1 MTMTWRKTKV
11 LLSVTL
17 VVLHVL
23 FLPVSMIYA
32 ETVEAPTHE
41 TEEDLEPLELP
52 RIKNFL
58 EEGEIREPR
67 FFFTQSRMQGMIEEP
82 IKVTF
87 FSDQEVSE
95 ARVTLPNEAK
105 LLKEQLPAGLTAKQG
120 AHSHEWIIQ
129 TGRVRNTFVLPVV
142 FDSIGNYEVAVENVA
157 ATIEV
162 QEQEETSGE
171 VPVEETE
178 PSDENFVGQE
188 ELKEENGIEGGQVNE
203 QPTEEVR
210 EPVVEAPQEQ
220 QIDAESEVIEPTV
233 FDGKTEEV
241 TTMAQFR
248 AAVANPD
255 IGIISVQ
262 ANLTEATANVL
273 TVDRPLLIQGN
284 GYTLTFGINGFY
296 FQLAEVVEPSAF
308 RIENTR
314 LTKVGITPL
323 INATVESSKNWTV
336 ELENITEMNANT
348 MRLAS
353 LPEGNIHF
361 TGGVSNFTRTTSA
374 QTFIV
379 AKEVL
384 ATNQAEVTISRGN
397 ATVLFSSAAVADP
410 KMTVEQGATVTIT
423 TTAGNAN
430 TIDLRGENPEIAVQ
444 NGHLSVGT
452 IGPATATTPT
462 NTTNNTIVLSGVS
475 PKFNLDQESTFS
487 LRTTLSKRGIY
498 LAGNNSQLTVN
509 NSEFSVTSAT
519 AEAIRSEGQN
529 GILTIVN
536 SNMNLTTTTGRAMRV
551 NGKINI
557 LRSNLSTNST
567 TGLPISTDNANG
579 EIVIDESQ
587 LNLTMSSSN
596 NGILLSGTDSLLKI
610 SNNSE
615 VKLTSGSGTARNI
628 LFNGARSK
636 MIIENQ
642 SKLILNTSGPTSDA
656 TDTANNAIQFIGESS
671 ELTVSNQSILDV
683 NVTAGAKR
691 GVFFQAS
698 NGLFQVLDNSELNIK
713 GLTGQAVRLNGSNS
727 NYISSESKNTIETTT
742 AQALRVSGKIELI
755 KTNLSSNSTTGVP
768 LYTDNAN
775 GEIIIDE
782 SQLNLA
788 MSSSNNGIRL
798 NAEDSLLNIK
808 NNSEVKLTS
817 GSGTARNILF
827 NGARSKMII
836 ENQSK
841 LILNTSGPT
850 SAATDAANNAIQF
863 VGASSELT
871 VRNQSILDVNV
882 TAGAKRGVFFQASNG
897 LFQVIDGSEINIS
910 TDAANSV
917 HLAGT
922 KHTISISKE
931 AKVYLKSN
939 WTTEADQNASLFI
952 GTNDKSEINFIISE
966 KSLLQADANM
976 SSAIVL
982 QGTENKYTVA
992 DTSELLLKSN
1002 RTTGSTTVDGSYGNA
1017 RATLRFLNSG
1027 FSEFNINNSNVFIEK
1042 SSGNAPGIRMLGDN
1056 NHIMV
1061 SNGGKLYVNNPGDG
1075 QVSNGNTAGGNQG
1088 IHLTSG
1094 DNTSFSV
1101 TDPGSQVTILAENG
1115 PAIDL
1120 SGMGKV
1126 KNNNGGYF
1134 EAVGRTA
1141 TASGG
1146 VFRAGVLDVEF
1157 DNPLFMDFRNNR
1169 SGGGNLF
1176 NVASGSSLKA
1186 SNSDLAVWRNG
1197 SNLDGD
1203 PDLNF
1208 PTLDFSFSGTN
1219 FNTLGATSQPD
1230 ILNTGTFGTTGLTT
1244 YSRLSSNN
1252 ARWAIADELRVPTN
1266 ADKKIHGHI
1275 SIPVGLEESRSAWEG
1290 EATVIVEVER
1300 ANGTKTEHTAKTVGH
1315 SNEEP
1320 GISIYGE
1327 EPRAGLF
1334 EVELEEYLQ
1343 KGDKVKIKDV
1353 RLTSGELTQGYEN
1366 IILTDTVEVFP
1377 IIPPTPAK
1385 FSSSVVSNDSTTIQ
1399 GFTENK
1405 EVTVTATHND
1415 EPINTENVV
1424 VENDGTFT
1432 LDLSDRILQE
1442 DDKIQV
1448 FLKDREGSAA
1458 AAGVM
1463 NPPITN
1469 DEQGNI
1475 NPKSPLSFRDKLF
1488 DEATVLMVQDLRP
1501 VSPVDPLDPE
1511 TEINPENKPQL
1522 PEDQGRLSI
1531 DFVSQLQFGTQGI
1544 SVTDQTY
1551 YAQPQR
1557 LLNEDGTVNETE
1569 ERPNY
1574 VQISDRRPENDRNGW
1589 QLAVTQNNPF
1599 TSTNNREL
1607 NGARLRLTNQ
1617 QLATAQGGSVPEFQQ
1632 TNPLALVPGN
1642 RRILLMAQGTEGTGT
1657 WIYRFGDQETA
1668 NKSVALDVPKGA
1680 NPEATRYETTLT
1692 WELSAVPDN

>member
-1 MTMTWRKTKV
+1 MTMTWRKTQV
-11 LLSVTL
+11 FLSTTL

-32 ETVEAPTHE
+32 EMVEAPIHE

-52 RIKNFL
+52 SIKNYL
-58 EEGEIREPR
+58 EKGETSEPR

-82 IKVTF
+82 IKVIF

-105 LLKEQLPAGLTAKQG
+105 LLKEQLPVGLTAKQG
-120 AHSHEWIIQ
+120 THSHEWIIQ
-129 TGRVRNTFVLPVV
+129 TERVRNTFVLPVI
-142 FDSIGNYEVAVENVA
+142 FDSVGNYEVAVKDA
-157 ATIEV
+157 TATIEV
-162 QEQEETSGE
+162 QEPEETSEE

-178 PSDENFVGQE
+178 SSDEDSAGQE
-188 ELKEENGIEGGQVNE
+188 DLKEEENVIEEDQENE
-203 QPTEEVR
+203 QPAEEVR

-220 QIDAESEVIEPTV
+220 QIDAEETDEAIEEPTV
-233 FDGKTEEV
+233 FDGETEEV

-248 AAVANPD
+248 AAVANPN

-296 FQLAEVVEPSAF
+296 FQLAEVVEPSVF

-314 LTKVGITPL
+314 LTKVGTTPL

-336 ELENITEMNANT
+336 ELENITEVNANT

-361 TGGVSNFTRTTSA
+361 TGGVSNFTRTASA

-379 AKEVL
+379 AKEVV

-397 ATVLFSSAAVADP
+397 ATVLFSSATVADP

-475 PKFNLDQESTFS
+475 PKFSLDQESTFS

-498 LAGNNSQLTVN
+498 LVGNNSQLTAN
-509 NSEFSVTSAT
+509 NSEFSVTSET
-519 AEAIRSEGQN
+519 AEAIQSEGQN
-529 GILTIVN
+529 GILTIAN
-536 SNMNLTTTTGRAMRV
+536 SNMNLTTTAGRAMRV
-551 NGKINI
+551 NGQINI

-567 TGLPISTDNANG
+567 MGLPISTDNANG

-596 NGILLSGTDSLLKI
+596 NGIRLSGTDSLLKI

-628 LFNGARSK
+628 LFSGARSK

-642 SKLILNTSGPTSDA
+642 SKLILNASGPTSDA
-656 TDTANNAIQFIGESS
+656 TDS
-671 ELTVSNQSILDV
+671 
-683 NVTAGAKR
+683 
-691 GVFFQAS
+691 
-698 NGLFQVLDNSELNIK
+698 
-713 GLTGQAVRLNGSNS
+713 
-727 NYISSESKNTIETTT
+727 
-742 AQALRVSGKIELI
+742 
-755 KTNLSSNSTTGVP
+755 
-768 LYTDNAN
+768 
-775 GEIIIDE
+775 
-782 SQLNLA
+782 
-788 MSSSNNGIRL
+788 
-798 NAEDSLLNIK
+798 
-808 NNSEVKLTS
+808 
-817 GSGTARNILF
+817 
-827 NGARSKMII
+827 
-836 ENQSK
+836 
-841 LILNTSGPT
+841 
-850 SAATDAANNAIQF
+850 ANNAIQF
-863 VGASSELT
+863 VGESSELT

-882 TAGAKRGVFFQASNG
+882 IAGAKRGVFFQNSSNK
-897 LFQVIDGSEINIS
+897 FNIDEESEAKIN
-910 TDAANSV
+910 TEQANSL
-917 HLAGT
+917 HMQGSNQKT
-922 KHTISISKE
+922 TISGKSSLI
-931 AKVYLKSN
+931 LKSN
-939 WTTEADQNASLFI
+939 WNVHGSTNEHNQRSSLYIGMNGASNSIIEVDEQSSILTESNLSSSIVLEGRVNSFYVK
-952 GTNDKSEINFIISE
+952 NKSEINLYS
-966 KSLLQADANM
+966 
-976 SSAIVL
+976 
-982 QGTENKYTVA
+982 
-992 DTSELLLKSN
+992 
-1002 RTTGSTTVDGSYGNA
+1002 GSTTSISTGA
-1017 RATLRFLNSG
+1017 FATLRFLNSG
-1027 FSEFNINNSNVFIEK
+1027 DSLFKIENSMFSILK
-1042 SSGNAPGIRMLGDN
+1042 SGGSAPGIRMLGDKN
-1056 NHIMV
+1056 SIEV
-1061 SNGGKLYVNNPGDG
+1061 VDGGIFQVKNPGNGTPSD
-1075 QVSNGNTAGGNQG
+1075 GNTQGGNQG
-1088 IHLTSG
+1088 VHLTSG
-1094 DNTSFSV
+1094 NDTSFSV

-1126 KNNNGGYF
+1126 KNSNGGYF

-1146 VFRAGVLDVEF
+1146 IFRAGVLDVEF

-1186 SNSDLAVWRNG
+1186 LNSDLAVWKNG

-1208 PTLDFSFSGTN
+1208 PTLDFSFSGIN

-1230 ILNTGTFGTTGLTT
+1230 VLNTGTFGTTGLTT

-1266 ADKKIHGHI
+1266 ADKKIHGHV
-1275 SIPVGLEESRSAWEG
+1275 SIPVGLEESRSAWDG

-1300 ANGTKTEHTAKTVGH
+1300 ADGRKTEHNAKTVGH

-1385 FSSSVVSNDSTTIQ
+1385 FSSSVVSNDSTAIK

-1405 EVTVTATHND
+1405 EVTVTATHNN

-1432 LDLSDRILQE
+1432 LDLSELSLQG
-1442 DDKIQV
+1442 DDEIQV
-1448 FLKDREGSAA
+1448 FLKDFEGSAA
-1458 AAGVM
+1458 VAGVV
-1463 NPPITN
+1463 NPPATN

-1488 DEATVLMVQDLRP
+1488 DEATVLTVQDLRP
-1501 VSPVDPLDPE
+1501 VSPVDPLAPE
-1511 TEINPENKPQL
+1511 TEIDPENKPQL

-1557 LLNEDGTVNETE
+1557 LLNEDGTVNKTE

-1589 QLAVTQNNPF
+1589 QLAVTQNAQF
-1599 TSTNNREL
+1599 TATNNREL

-1617 QLATAQGGSVPEFQQ
+1617 QLATAQGGSAPEFQQ
-1632 TNPLALVPGN
+1632 TNPLALVPEN
-1642 RRILLMAQGTEGTGT
+1642 RRILLMAQGTVGTGT
-1657 WIYRFGDQETA
+1657 WIYRLGDQETA

-1680 NPEATRYETTLT
+1680 NPESARYETTLT

>member
-1 MTMTWRKTKV
+1 
-11 LLSVTL
+11 
-17 VVLHVL
+17 
-23 FLPVSMIYA
+23 MIYA

-67 FFFTQSRMQGMIEEP
+67 FLFTQSRMQGMIEEP

-698 NGLFQVLDNSELNIK
+698 NGLFQV
-713 GLTGQAVRLNGSNS
+713 
-727 NYISSESKNTIETTT
+727 
-742 AQALRVSGKIELI
+742 
-755 KTNLSSNSTTGVP
+755 
-768 LYTDNAN
+768 
-775 GEIIIDE
+775 
-782 SQLNLA
+782 
-788 MSSSNNGIRL
+788 
-798 NAEDSLLNIK
+798 
-808 NNSEVKLTS
+808 
-817 GSGTARNILF
+817 
-827 NGARSKMII
+827 
-836 ENQSK
+836 
-841 LILNTSGPT
+841 
-850 SAATDAANNAIQF
+850 
-863 VGASSELT
+863 
-871 VRNQSILDVNV
+871 
-882 TAGAKRGVFFQASNG
+882 
-897 LFQVIDGSEINIS
+897 IDGSEINIS

-1448 FLKDREGSAA
+1448 FLKDREGYAA
-1458 AAGVM
+1458 VAGVM

>member
-1 MTMTWRKTKV
+1 MV
-11 LLSVTL
+11 LLSATL

-32 ETVEAPTHE
+32 ETVEVPIHE

-52 RIKNFL
+52 SIKNYL
-58 EEGEIREPR
+58 EEGETSEPR
-67 FFFTQSRMQGMIEEP
+67 FFFTQSRMNGTIEEP
-82 IKVTF
+82 IKVLF

-120 AHSHEWIIQ
+120 TYSHEWIIQ
-129 TGRVRNTFVLPVV
+129 TERVRNTFVLPVV
-142 FDSIGNYEVAVENVA
+142 FDSIGNYEVAVEGA
-157 ATIEV
+157 TATIEV
-162 QEQEETSGE
+162 QEPEETSEE

-178 PSDENFVGQE
+178 SSDEDSAGQE
-188 ELKEENGIEGGQVNE
+188 DLKEEENGIEEEQENE
-203 QPTEEVR
+203 QPAEDVR
-210 EPVVEAPQEQ
+210 EPVAEAPQEQ
-220 QIDAESEVIEPTV
+220 QTDEEETDEATEESTV
-233 FDGKTEEV
+233 FDGETAEV

-248 AAVANPD
+248 EAVGNPD

-296 FQLAEVVEPSAF
+296 FQLAEVVEPSVF

-314 LTKVGITPL
+314 LTKVGTTPL

-336 ELENITEMNANT
+336 ELENITEVNANT

-361 TGGVSNFTRTTSA
+361 TGGVSNFTRTASA

-379 AKEVL
+379 AKEVV

-397 ATVLFSSAAVADP
+397 ATVFFSSATVSSP
-410 KMTVEQGATVTIT
+410 KIVVENGSSLIIT
-423 TTAGNAN
+423 TTVGTSLAVDFRGDSPLINVKNYSSFFVVAAGSGSSVTN
-430 TIDLRGENPEIAVQ
+430 TSNLALSLSGQNSSIIINEKSKIDISVVGLKRGINMIGPNSILEINNSELVVNTDTGSGINMNGENIRVESNNGASIKVKSNSGTGMNFSGNNPIIKFTNSEVEID
-444 NGHLSVGT
+444 T
-452 IGPATATTPT
+452 TTGPRI
-462 NTTNNTIVLSGVS
+462 NILGNYSSFYLNNTILEMSSITG
-475 PKFNLDQESTFS
+475 
-487 LRTTLSKRGIY
+487 RGIY
-498 LAGNNSQLTVN
+498 LQGTSPQILLDDSQLVMTDTGASQGIILQGTDALLSLSNQSEMAIIGAGMGTTENIQIGNNNARPKISVNDGSKLSVRTTSGSSAVSDMGNNAIRVEGSTALVEVGNASTIDVTIESGSKRGFLIRGSENKIKVLEKSEISVSTREANGIEQAGSATLFEVASNSKVYVDTVVSGHLDSAGFFLGERNETSSGGTIKIHDNSLMDINSQSASALTLLSKG
-509 NSEFSVTSAT
+509 SEFLIESGS
-519 AEAIRSEGQN
+519 
-529 GILTIVN
+529 
-536 SNMNLTTTTGRAMRV
+536 
-551 NGKINI
+551 KI
-557 LRSNLSTNST
+557 NLST
-567 TGLPISTDNANG
+567 
-579 EIVIDESQ
+579 E
-587 LNLTMSSSN
+587 SSN
-596 NGILLSGTDSLLKI
+596 G
-610 SNNSE
+610 
-615 VKLTSGSGTARNI
+615 
-628 LFNGARSK
+628 
-636 MIIENQ
+636 
-642 SKLILNTSGPTSDA
+642 
-656 TDTANNAIQFIGESS
+656 QF
-671 ELTVSNQSILDV
+671 
-683 NVTAGAKR
+683 
-691 GVFFQAS
+691 
-698 NGLFQVLDNSELNIK
+698 
-713 GLTGQAVRLNGSNS
+713 
-727 NYISSESKNTIETTT
+727 
-742 AQALRVSGKIELI
+742 
-755 KTNLSSNSTTGVP
+755 
-768 LYTDNAN
+768 
-775 GEIIIDE
+775 
-782 SQLNLA
+782 
-788 MSSSNNGIRL
+788 
-798 NAEDSLLNIK
+798 
-808 NNSEVKLTS
+808 
-817 GSGTARNILF
+817 
-827 NGARSKMII
+827 
-836 ENQSK
+836 
-841 LILNTSGPT
+841 
-850 SAATDAANNAIQF
+850 
-863 VGASSELT
+863 
-871 VRNQSILDVNV
+871 
-882 TAGAKRGVFFQASNG
+882 
-897 LFQVIDGSEINIS
+897 
-910 TDAANSV
+910 
-917 HLAGT
+917 
-922 KHTISISKE
+922 
-931 AKVYLKSN
+931 
-939 WTTEADQNASLFI
+939 
-952 GTNDKSEINFIISE
+952 
-966 KSLLQADANM
+966 
-976 SSAIVL
+976 
-982 QGTENKYTVA
+982 
-992 DTSELLLKSN
+992 
-1002 RTTGSTTVDGSYGNA
+1002 
-1017 RATLRFLNSG
+1017 ATLRFRTFGDYIFQL
-1027 FSEFNINNSNVFIEK
+1027 EHAEMNISKN
-1042 SSGNAPGIRMLGDN
+1042 GGDAPTIRMF
-1056 NHIMV
+1056 
-1061 SNGGKLYVNNPGDG
+1061 
-1075 QVSNGNTAGGNQG
+1075 GGNNVVNLKEGAKFNVYNKGNGIPHDGNVTSGGNIG
-1088 IHLTSG
+1088 IHYTSG
-1094 DNTSFSV
+1094 GGSFNVSGKGAEV
-1101 TDPGSQVTILAENG
+1101 RVIAENG
-1115 PAIDL
+1115 PAIDMEN
-1120 SGMGKV
+1120 SAGEIATT
-1126 KNNNGGYF
+1126 NSGYF
-1134 EAVGRTA
+1134 HASSRTA
-1141 TASGG
+1141 TANGG

-1186 SNSDLAVWRNG
+1186 LNSDLAVWKNG

-1230 ILNTGTFGTTGLTT
+1230 VLNTGTFGTTGLTT

-1275 SIPVGLEESRSAWEG
+1275 SIPVGLEESRSAWDG

-1385 FSSSVVSNDSTTIQ
+1385 FSSSVVSNDSTAIK

-1405 EVTVTATHND
+1405 EVTVTATHNG

-1432 LDLSDRILQE
+1432 LDLRDLSLQE
-1442 DDKIQV
+1442 DDEIQV

-1617 QLATAQGGSVPEFQQ
+1617 QLATAQGGSAPEFQQ

>member
-32 ETVEAPTHE
+32 EAVEAPTHE

-656 TDTANNAIQFIGESS
+656 TDTDNNAIQFIGESS
-671 ELTVSNQSILDV
+671 ELTVS
-683 NVTAGAKR
+683 
-691 GVFFQAS
+691 
-698 NGLFQVLDNSELNIK
+698 
-713 GLTGQAVRLNGSNS
+713 
-727 NYISSESKNTIETTT
+727 
-742 AQALRVSGKIELI
+742 
-755 KTNLSSNSTTGVP
+755 
-768 LYTDNAN
+768 
-775 GEIIIDE
+775 
-782 SQLNLA
+782 
-788 MSSSNNGIRL
+788 
-798 NAEDSLLNIK
+798 
-808 NNSEVKLTS
+808 
-817 GSGTARNILF
+817 
-827 NGARSKMII
+827 
-836 ENQSK
+836 
-841 LILNTSGPT
+841 
-850 SAATDAANNAIQF
+850 
-863 VGASSELT
+863 
-871 VRNQSILDVNV
+871 NQSILDVNV

-1448 FLKDREGSAA
+1448 FLKDREGYAA
-1458 AAGVM
+1458 VAGVM

>member
-1 MTMTWRKTKV
+1 
-11 LLSVTL
+11 
-17 VVLHVL
+17 
-23 FLPVSMIYA
+23 MIYA

-284 GYTLTFGINGFY
+284 VYTLTFGINGFY

-587 LNLTMSSSN
+587 LNLLTMSSSN

-642 SKLILNTSGPTSDA
+642 SKLILNTSGPTSAA
-656 TDTANNAIQFIGESS
+656 TDT
-671 ELTVSNQSILDV
+671 
-683 NVTAGAKR
+683 
-691 GVFFQAS
+691 
-698 NGLFQVLDNSELNIK
+698 
-713 GLTGQAVRLNGSNS
+713 
-727 NYISSESKNTIETTT
+727 
-742 AQALRVSGKIELI
+742 
-755 KTNLSSNSTTGVP
+755 
-768 LYTDNAN
+768 
-775 GEIIIDE
+775 
-782 SQLNLA
+782 
-788 MSSSNNGIRL
+788 
-798 NAEDSLLNIK
+798 
-808 NNSEVKLTS
+808 
-817 GSGTARNILF
+817 
-827 NGARSKMII
+827 
-836 ENQSK
+836 
-841 LILNTSGPT
+841 
-850 SAATDAANNAIQF
+850 ANNAIQF

-1377 IIPPTPAK
+1377 VIPPTPAK

>member
-642 SKLILNTSGPTSDA
+642 SKLILNTSGPTSAA
-656 TDTANNAIQFIGESS
+656 TDT
-671 ELTVSNQSILDV
+671 
-683 NVTAGAKR
+683 
-691 GVFFQAS
+691 
-698 NGLFQVLDNSELNIK
+698 
-713 GLTGQAVRLNGSNS
+713 
-727 NYISSESKNTIETTT
+727 
-742 AQALRVSGKIELI
+742 
-755 KTNLSSNSTTGVP
+755 
-768 LYTDNAN
+768 
-775 GEIIIDE
+775 
-782 SQLNLA
+782 
-788 MSSSNNGIRL
+788 
-798 NAEDSLLNIK
+798 
-808 NNSEVKLTS
+808 
-817 GSGTARNILF
+817 
-827 NGARSKMII
+827 
-836 ENQSK
+836 
-841 LILNTSGPT
+841 
-850 SAATDAANNAIQF
+850 ANNAIQF

-871 VRNQSILDVNV
+871 VSNQSILDVNV

-1377 IIPPTPAK
+1377 VIPPTPAK

-1617 QLATAQGGSVPEFQQ
+1617 QLATAQGGSVPEFQ
-1632 TNPLALVPGN
+1632 
-1642 RRILLMAQGTEGTGT
+1642 
-1657 WIYRFGDQETA
+1657 
-1668 NKSVALDVPKGA
+1668 
-1680 NPEATRYETTLT
+1680 
-1692 WELSAVPDN
+1692 

>member
-1 MTMTWRKTKV
+1 MEIPPM
-11 LLSVTL
+11 
-17 VVLHVL
+17 
-23 FLPVSMIYA
+23 
-32 ETVEAPTHE
+32 
-41 TEEDLEPLELP
+41 
-52 RIKNFL
+52 KNYL
-58 EEGEIREPR
+58 EEEQISDPR
-67 FFFTQSRMQGMIEEP
+67 FFFTRSRMQGTVDEHMQ
-82 IKVTF
+82 VTF

-95 ARVTLPNEAK
+95 ARVFLPEEATLLKDQLPTGISVEEGAQPNE
-105 LLKEQLPAGLTAKQG
+105 
-120 AHSHEWIIQ
+120 WIVQ
-129 TGRVRNTFVLPVV
+129 SKRAQNTFVLSLIVEQA
-142 FDSIGNYEVAVENVA
+142 GNYELSVEETTA
-157 ATIEV
+157 HLEISEK
-162 QEQEETSGE
+162 EETSEE

-178 PSDENFVGQE
+178 SSDEDQAGQE
-188 ELKEENGIEGGQVNE
+188 ELKEENGIEEAQENE
-203 QPTEEVR
+203 QPAEEVR
-210 EPVVEAPQEQ
+210 EPVSEAPQEQ
-220 QIDAESEVIEPTV
+220 QTDEQETDEASQVVEPTV
-233 FDGKTEEV
+233 FEGETAEV
-241 TTMAQFR
+241 ATMAEFR
-248 AAVANPD
+248 EAVGNPD
-255 IGIISVQ
+255 IGIISIQ

-296 FQLAEVVEPSAF
+296 FQLEEVTQASTI
-308 RIENTR
+308 RLENAT
-314 LTKVGITPL
+314 LTKVGVTPL
-323 INATVESSKNWTV
+323 INATVENSKNWTV
-336 ELENITEMNANT
+336 ELEDITELNANT

-353 LPEGNIHF
+353 LPEGSIHF
-361 TGGVSNFTRTTSA
+361 TGGVSNFTRTASA
-374 QTFIV
+374 QTFIE
-379 AKEVL
+379 AKEVK
-384 ATNQAEVTISRGN
+384 AMNQAQVTISRGN
-397 ATVLFSSAAVADP
+397 ATVLFSSATVADP
-410 KMTVEQGATVTIT
+410 KITVEQGATFTII
-423 TTAGNAN
+423 TTAGVAN

-475 PKFNLDQESTFS
+475 PKFSLDQESTFS

-529 GILTIVN
+529 GILTIAN
-536 SNMNLTTTTGRAMRV
+536 SNTNLTTTTGRAMRV

-557 LRSNLSTNST
+557 SSSNLSTNST

-587 LNLTMSSSN
+587 LNLTMSGSN
-596 NGILLSGTDSLLKI
+596 NGIRLSGTDSLLNIK
-610 SNNSE
+610 NNSE
-615 VKLTSGSGTARNI
+615 VKLTSGSGTSRNI
-628 LFNGARSK
+628 LFSGARSK

-656 TDTANNAIQFIGESS
+656 TDTANNAIQFVGESS
-671 ELTVSNQSILDV
+671 ELTVRNKSNLDV

-698 NGLFQVLDNSELNIK
+698 NGLFQVLDNSDLNIK

-755 KTNLSSNSTTGVP
+755 KTNLASNSTTGVP

-788 MSSSNNGIRL
+788 MSGSNNGIRL

-817 GSGTARNILF
+817 GSGIARNILF

-850 SAATDAANNAIQF
+850 SDATDTDNNAIQF
-863 VGASSELT
+863 VGESSELT

-882 TAGAKRGVFFQASNG
+882 IAGAKRGVFFRADNG
-897 LFQVIDGSEINIS
+897 LFQVIDGSEINVS
-910 TDAANSV
+910 TNAANSV

-939 WTTEADQNASLFI
+939 WTTEANQNASLFI
-952 GTNDKSEINFIISE
+952 GTNGKSEINFIISE
-966 KSLLQADANM
+966 RSLLQAEANM

-982 QGTENKYTVA
+982 QGTENKYTVE

-1002 RTTGSTTVDGSYGNA
+1002 RTTGSTTVDGSSGNA

-1027 FSEFNINNSNVFIEK
+1027 FSEFNINNSNVVIDK

-1056 NHIMV
+1056 NHIRV
-1061 SNGGKLYVNNPGDG
+1061 SNGGKLYINNPGDG

-1115 PAIDL
+1115 PSIDL
-1120 SGMGKV
+1120 SGTGKV
-1126 KNNNGGYF
+1126 ENSNGGYF
-1134 EAVGRTA
+1134 EAIGRTSTA
-1141 TASGG
+1141 TGG
-1146 VFRAGVLDVEF
+1146 VFRAGVLNVEF

-1169 SGGGNLF
+1169 SGGGNIF

-1186 SNSDLAVWRNG
+1186 SNSDLAVWKNG

-1203 PDLNF
+1203 PNLNF

-1219 FNTLGATSQPD
+1219 FNTLGVTNQPE
-1230 ILNTGTFGTTGLTT
+1230 ILNTSTFGNTGLTA

-1266 ADKKIHGHI
+1266 ADKKIHGHV
-1275 SIPVGLEESRSAWEG
+1275 SIPVGLEESRSAWDG
-1290 EATVIVEVER
+1290 EVTVIVEVER
-1300 ANGTKTEHTAKTVGH
+1300 ANRTKSEYTAKTVGH

-1334 EVELEEYLQ
+1334 EVELKEHLQ

-1366 IILTDTVEVFP
+1366 IILTDTIEVFP
-1377 IIPPTPAK
+1377 IVPATPAK
-1385 FSSSVVSNDSTTIQ
+1385 FSSSVVSNDSTVIK

-1405 EVTVTATHND
+1405 EVTVTATHNG
-1415 EPINTENVV
+1415 EPINTENVI
-1424 VENDGTFT
+1424 VENDGTFA
-1432 LDLSDRILQE
+1432 LDFSDLSLRE

-1448 FLKDREGSAA
+1448 FLKDREGSATA
-1458 AAGVM
+1458 ARVM

-1488 DEATVLMVQDLRP
+1488 DEATVLTVQDLRP
-1501 VSPVDPLDPE
+1501 VSPVDPLAPE

-1522 PEDQGRLSI
+1522 PEDQGRLSV
-1531 DFVSQLQFGTQGI
+1531 DFVSQFHFGTQGI
-1544 SVTDQTY
+1544 SARDQTY
-1551 YAQPQR
+1551 FAQPQR
-1557 LLNEDGTVNETE
+1557 LLNEDGTVNESE

-1574 VQISDRRPENDRNGW
+1574 VQISDRRSENDRNGW
-1589 QLAVTQNNPF
+1589 QLAVTQKEQFKNQ
-1599 TSTNNREL
+1599 TNQEL
-1607 NGARLRLTNQ
+1607 IGARLNLSNQ
-1617 QLATAQGGSVPEFQQ
+1617 QLATANGGESPSLQV
-1632 TNPLALVPGN
+1632 TNPLTLVPGN
-1642 RRILLMAQGTEGTGT
+1642 KRTLIRAEGTEGTGT
-1657 WIYRFGDQETA
+1657 WIYRFGDGETA
-1668 NKSVALDVPKGA
+1668 GESVALDVPKGA
-1680 NPEATRYETTLT
+1680 NPEATTYSATLL
-1692 WELSAVPDN
+1692 WELSAVPGN

>member
-1 MTMTWRKTKV
+1 
-11 LLSVTL
+11 
-17 VVLHVL
+17 
-23 FLPVSMIYA
+23 
-32 ETVEAPTHE
+32 
-41 TEEDLEPLELP
+41 
-52 RIKNFL
+52 
-58 EEGEIREPR
+58 
-67 FFFTQSRMQGMIEEP
+67 
-82 IKVTF
+82 
-87 FSDQEVSE
+87 
-95 ARVTLPNEAK
+95 
-105 LLKEQLPAGLTAKQG
+105 
-120 AHSHEWIIQ
+120 
-129 TGRVRNTFVLPVV
+129 
-142 FDSIGNYEVAVENVA
+142 
-157 ATIEV
+157 
-162 QEQEETSGE
+162 
-171 VPVEETE
+171 
-178 PSDENFVGQE
+178 
-188 ELKEENGIEGGQVNE
+188 
-203 QPTEEVR
+203 
-210 EPVVEAPQEQ
+210 
-220 QIDAESEVIEPTV
+220 
-233 FDGKTEEV
+233 
-241 TTMAQFR
+241 
-248 AAVANPD
+248 
-255 IGIISVQ
+255 
-262 ANLTEATANVL
+262 
-273 TVDRPLLIQGN
+273 
-284 GYTLTFGINGFY
+284 
-296 FQLAEVVEPSAF
+296 
-308 RIENTR
+308 
-314 LTKVGITPL
+314 
-323 INATVESSKNWTV
+323 
-336 ELENITEMNANT
+336 
-348 MRLAS
+348 
-353 LPEGNIHF
+353 
-361 TGGVSNFTRTTSA
+361 
-374 QTFIV
+374 
-379 AKEVL
+379 
-384 ATNQAEVTISRGN
+384 
-397 ATVLFSSAAVADP
+397 
-410 KMTVEQGATVTIT
+410 
-423 TTAGNAN
+423 
-430 TIDLRGENPEIAVQ
+430 
-444 NGHLSVGT
+444 
-452 IGPATATTPT
+452 
-462 NTTNNTIVLSGVS
+462 
-475 PKFNLDQESTFS
+475 
-487 LRTTLSKRGIY
+487 
-498 LAGNNSQLTVN
+498 
-509 NSEFSVTSAT
+509 
-519 AEAIRSEGQN
+519 
-529 GILTIVN
+529 
-536 SNMNLTTTTGRAMRV
+536 MNLTTTTGRAMRV

-642 SKLILNTSGPTSDA
+642 SKLILNTSGPTSAA
-656 TDTANNAIQFIGESS
+656 TDT
-671 ELTVSNQSILDV
+671 
-683 NVTAGAKR
+683 
-691 GVFFQAS
+691 
-698 NGLFQVLDNSELNIK
+698 
-713 GLTGQAVRLNGSNS
+713 
-727 NYISSESKNTIETTT
+727 
-742 AQALRVSGKIELI
+742 
-755 KTNLSSNSTTGVP
+755 
-768 LYTDNAN
+768 
-775 GEIIIDE
+775 
-782 SQLNLA
+782 
-788 MSSSNNGIRL
+788 
-798 NAEDSLLNIK
+798 
-808 NNSEVKLTS
+808 
-817 GSGTARNILF
+817 
-827 NGARSKMII
+827 
-836 ENQSK
+836 
-841 LILNTSGPT
+841 
-850 SAATDAANNAIQF
+850 ANNAIQF

-1448 FLKDREGSAA
+1448 FLKDREGYAA
-1458 AAGVM
+1458 VAGVM

>member
-1 MTMTWRKTKV
+1 
-11 LLSVTL
+11 
-17 VVLHVL
+17 
-23 FLPVSMIYA
+23 MIYA

-361 TGGVSNFTRTTSA
+361 TGGVSNFTRTASA

-567 TGLPISTDNANG
+567 TGLPISTDNDNG

-642 SKLILNTSGPTSDA
+642 SKLILNTSGPTSAA
-656 TDTANNAIQFIGESS
+656 TDT
-671 ELTVSNQSILDV
+671 
-683 NVTAGAKR
+683 
-691 GVFFQAS
+691 
-698 NGLFQVLDNSELNIK
+698 
-713 GLTGQAVRLNGSNS
+713 
-727 NYISSESKNTIETTT
+727 
-742 AQALRVSGKIELI
+742 
-755 KTNLSSNSTTGVP
+755 
-768 LYTDNAN
+768 
-775 GEIIIDE
+775 
-782 SQLNLA
+782 
-788 MSSSNNGIRL
+788 
-798 NAEDSLLNIK
+798 
-808 NNSEVKLTS
+808 
-817 GSGTARNILF
+817 
-827 NGARSKMII
+827 
-836 ENQSK
+836 
-841 LILNTSGPT
+841 
-850 SAATDAANNAIQF
+850 ANNAIQF

-1680 NPEATRYETTLT
+1680 NPEATRCETTLT

>member
-32 ETVEAPTHE
+32 ETVEAPAHE

-105 LLKEQLPAGLTAKQG
+105 LLKEKLPAGLTAKQG

-129 TGRVRNTFVLPVV
+129 TGRVRNAFVLPVV

-314 LTKVGITPL
+314 LTKVGTTPL

-336 ELENITEMNANT
+336 ELENITEVNANT

-397 ATVLFSSAAVADP
+397 ATVLFSSATVADP

-850 SAATDAANNAIQF
+850 SAATDTANNAIQF
-863 VGASSELT
+863 VGESSELT

-882 TAGAKRGVFFQASNG
+882 IAGAKRGVFFQNSSNK
-897 LFQVIDGSEINIS
+897 FNIDEESEAKIN
-910 TDAANSV
+910 TEQANSL
-917 HLAGT
+917 HMQGANQKT
-922 KHTISISKE
+922 TISGKSSLI
-931 AKVYLKSN
+931 LKSN
-939 WTTEADQNASLFI
+939 WNVHGSTSEHSQRSSLYVGMNGVSNSIIEVDEQSSILTESNLSSSIVLEGRVNSFYVK
-952 GTNDKSEINFIISE
+952 NKSEINLYS
-966 KSLLQADANM
+966 
-976 SSAIVL
+976 
-982 QGTENKYTVA
+982 
-992 DTSELLLKSN
+992 
-1002 RTTGSTTVDGSYGNA
+1002 GSTTSISTGA
-1017 RATLRFLNSG
+1017 FATLRFLNSG
-1027 FSEFNINNSNVFIEK
+1027 DSLFKIENSMFSILK
-1042 SSGNAPGIRMLGDN
+1042 SGGSAPGIRMLGDKN
-1056 NHIMV
+1056 SIEV
-1061 SNGGKLYVNNPGDG
+1061 VDGGIFQVKNPGNGTPSD
-1075 QVSNGNTAGGNQG
+1075 GNTQGGNQG
-1088 IHLTSG
+1088 VHLTSG
-1094 DNTSFSV
+1094 NDTSFSV

-1120 SGMGKV
+1120 SGTGKV
-1126 KNNNGGYF
+1126 KNSNGGYF

-1186 SNSDLAVWRNG
+1186 SNSDLAVWKNG

-1230 ILNTGTFGTTGLTT
+1230 VLNTGTFGTTGLTT

-1385 FSSSVVSNDSTTIQ
+1385 FSSSVVSNDSTAIK

-1405 EVTVTATHND
+1405 EVTVTATHNG

-1432 LDLSDRILQE
+1432 LDLSDLSLRE

-1448 FLKDREGSAA
+1448 FLRDREGSAA

-1463 NPPITN
+1463 NPPLTN

-1475 NPKSPLSFRDKLF
+1475 NPTSPLSFRDKLF

-1617 QLATAQGGSVPEFQQ
+1617 QLATAQGGSAPEFQQ

-1680 NPEATRYETTLT
+1680 NPESTRYETTLT

>member
-1 MTMTWRKTKV
+1 MKDQLPTGI
-11 LLSVTL
+11 SVEKG
-17 VVLHVL
+17 
-23 FLPVSMIYA
+23 A
-32 ETVEAPTHE
+32 
-41 TEEDLEPLELP
+41 
-52 RIKNFL
+52 
-58 EEGEIREPR
+58 
-67 FFFTQSRMQGMIEEP
+67 Q
-82 IKVTF
+82 
-87 FSDQEVSE
+87 
-95 ARVTLPNEAK
+95 PNE
-105 LLKEQLPAGLTAKQG
+105 
-120 AHSHEWIIQ
+120 WIVQ
-129 TGRVRNTFVLPVV
+129 SERAQHTFVLPLVV
-142 FDSIGNYEVAVENVA
+142 EQVGNYELSV
-157 ATIEV
+157 
-162 QEQEETSGE
+162 EETTAHLEISEKEETIDE

-178 PSDENFVGQE
+178 SSDEDEAGQE
-188 ELKEENGIEGGQVNE
+188 ELKEENGIDEEQENE
-203 QPTEEVR
+203 QPAEEVR
-210 EPVVEAPQEQ
+210 EPVSEAPQEQ
-220 QIDAESEVIEPTV
+220 QTNEEETDDVSKVVEPTV
-233 FDGKTEEV
+233 FDGETAEV
-241 TTMAQFR
+241 ATMAEFR
-248 AAVANPD
+248 EAVGNPD

-262 ANLTEATANVL
+262 ANLTAATANVL

-296 FQLAEVVEPSAF
+296 FQLEEVTQASTL
-308 RIENTR
+308 RIENAT
-314 LTKVGITPL
+314 LTKVGVTPL
-323 INATVESSKNWTV
+323 INATVENSKNWTI
-336 ELENITEMNANT
+336 ELEDITEVNANT
-348 MRLAS
+348 LRLAS
-353 LPEGNIHF
+353 LPEGSIHF
-361 TGGVSNFTRTTSA
+361 TGGVSNFSRTASA
-374 QTFIV
+374 QTFIE

-397 ATVLFSSAAVADP
+397 ATVFFSSATVADP
-410 KMTVEQGATVTIT
+410 KLTVEQGATVTIT
-423 TTAGNAN
+423 TTAGVAN
-430 TIDLRGENPEIAVQ
+430 TIDLRGENPEIALQ
-444 NGHLSVGT
+444 NGGLSVST
-452 IGPATATTPT
+452 IGPSTATTPT

-475 PKFNLDQESTFS
+475 PKFSLDQESTFS

-529 GILTIVN
+529 GILTIAN
-536 SNMNLTTTTGRAMRV
+536 SNINLTTTTGRAMRV

-587 LNLTMSSSN
+587 LNLIMS
-596 NGILLSGTDSLLKI
+596 G
-610 SNNSE
+610 
-615 VKLTSGSGTARNI
+615 
-628 LFNGARSK
+628 
-636 MIIENQ
+636 
-642 SKLILNTSGPTSDA
+642 
-656 TDTANNAIQFIGESS
+656 
-671 ELTVSNQSILDV
+671 
-683 NVTAGAKR
+683 
-691 GVFFQAS
+691 
-698 NGLFQVLDNSELNIK
+698 
-713 GLTGQAVRLNGSNS
+713 
-727 NYISSESKNTIETTT
+727 
-742 AQALRVSGKIELI
+742 
-755 KTNLSSNSTTGVP
+755 
-768 LYTDNAN
+768 
-775 GEIIIDE
+775 
-782 SQLNLA
+782 
-788 MSSSNNGIRL
+788 SNNGIRL
-798 NAEDSLLNIK
+798 EGEDSLLSVK

-827 NGARSKMII
+827 SGARSKMVI
-836 ENQSK
+836 ENQSE

-850 SAATDAANNAIQF
+850 SDATDTANNAIQF

-882 TAGAKRGVFFQASNG
+882 AAGAKRGVFFQADNG
-897 LFQVIDGSEINIS
+897 LFQVIDRSEINVS

-922 KHTISISKE
+922 KHTISISNE

-939 WTTEADQNASLFI
+939 WTTEANQNASLFI

-982 QGTENKYTVA
+982 QGTENKYTVE
-992 DTSELLLKSN
+992 DTSELILKSN
-1002 RTTGSTTVDGSYGNA
+1002 RTTGNTTVDGSYGNA
-1017 RATLRFLNSG
+1017 MATLRFLNSG
-1027 FSEFNINNSNVFIEK
+1027 FSEFNVNNSNVFIEK

-1126 KNNNGGYF
+1126 NNSNGGYF

-1186 SNSDLAVWRNG
+1186 ANSDLAVWKNG

-1230 ILNTGTFGTTGLTT
+1230 VLNTGTFGTTGLTT

-1252 ARWAIADELRVPTN
+1252 SRWAIADELRVPTN

-1275 SIPVGLEESRSAWEG
+1275 SIPVGLEESRSAWDG

-1315 SNEEP
+1315 SNEER

-1366 IILTDTVEVFP
+1366 IILTGTVEVFP

-1385 FSSSVVSNDSTTIQ
+1385 FSSSVVSNDSTTIK

-1405 EVTVTATHND
+1405 EVTVTATHNN

-1432 LDLSDRILQE
+1432 LDLSELSLQE
-1442 DDKIQV
+1442 DDEIQV

-1458 AAGVM
+1458 ASGVM
-1463 NPPITN
+1463 NPPLTN

-1488 DEATVLMVQDLRP
+1488 DEATVLTVQDLRP
-1501 VSPVDPLDPE
+1501 VSPVDPLDPA

-1531 DFVSQLQFGTQGI
+1531 DFVSQFHFGSQAI
-1544 SVTDQTY
+1544 SVHDQTY

-1557 LLNEDGTVNETE
+1557 LLNEDGTVNESE

-1574 VQISDRRPENDRNGW
+1574 VQISDRRSENDRNGW
-1589 QLAVTQNNPF
+1589 TLAVTQKEQFKGAENQV
-1599 TSTNNREL
+1599 L
-1607 NGARLRLTNQ
+1607 NGASLSLSNQ
-1617 QLATAQGGSVPEFQQ
+1617 QVITAQGGTAPGLQSVPC
-1632 TNPLALVPGN
+1632 TLVPGN
-1642 RRILLMAQGTEGTGT
+1642 RRTLLLAQGSEGTGT
-1657 WIYRFGDQETA
+1657 WIYRFGDGETA
-1668 NKSVALDVPKGA
+1668 GESVALDVPKGA
-1680 NPEATRYETTLT
+1680 NPEATTYSSTLI
-1692 WELSAVPDN
+1692 WELSAVPGN

>member
-1 MTMTWRKTKV
+1 MPSRLRRTM
-11 LLSVTL
+11 
-17 VVLHVL
+17 L
-23 FLPVSMIYA
+23 FLGTTILVIQTVTIPIGMVYA
-32 ETVEAPTHE
+32 ETMTDSVEHE
-41 TEEDLEPLELP
+41 QVELP
-52 RIKNFL
+52 AIQNSLKELSSN
-58 EEGEIREPR
+58 PN
-67 FFFTQSRMQGMIEEP
+67 FFFSQSQLQGT
-82 IKVTF
+82 IKVPLQVTF

-95 ARVTLPNEAK
+95 ARVVLPEEATLIQDQLSAGISI
-105 LLKEQLPAGLTAKQG
+105 EQGEQP
-120 AHSHEWIIQ
+120 HEWIVQ
-129 TGRVRNTFVLPVV
+129 SKRARNTFVLPLV
-142 FDSIGNYEVAVENVA
+142 FEKAGNYELSVEETTA
-157 ATIEV
+157 HLEIS
-162 QEQEETSGE
+162 EQEEPSEE
-171 VPVEETE
+171 VPIEESESSEDNT
-178 PSDENFVGQE
+178 VGQE
-188 ELKEENGIEGGQVNE
+188 ESKEENGIEEEQVNE
-203 QPTEEVR
+203 QPAEEVR
-210 EPVVEAPQEQ
+210 EPVVEVPQEQ
-220 QIDAESEVIEPTV
+220 QTDEESGVSELTV

-262 ANLTEATANVL
+262 ANLTEATTNVL

-296 FQLAEVVEPSAF
+296 FQLAEVMEPSAF

-314 LTKVGITPL
+314 LTKVGTTPL

-336 ELENITEMNANT
+336 ELENITEVNANT

-361 TGGVSNFTRTTSA
+361 TGGVSNFTRTASA

-379 AKEVL
+379 AKEVV

-397 ATVLFSSAAVADP
+397 ATVFFSSATVAEP
-410 KMTVEQGATVTIT
+410 KLTIERGAKVTIT
-423 TTAGNAN
+423 STAGAAN

-475 PKFNLDQESTFS
+475 PKFSLDQESTFS

-529 GILTIVN
+529 GILTIAN

-557 LRSNLSTNST
+557 LRSNLSTTST
-567 TGLPISTDNANG
+567 TGLPISTDNVGG

-587 LNLTMSSSN
+587 LNLNMSSSN
-596 NGILLSGTDSLLKI
+596 NGILLSGTDSLLNIK
-610 SNNSE
+610 NNSE

-628 LFNGARSK
+628 LFSGARSK
-636 MIIENQ
+636 MIIENQSELILNTSGPTSAATDTANNAIQFVGESSELTVRNKSNLDVNVTAGAKRGIFFQASNGLFQVLDNSELNIKGLTGLAVRLNGSNSNYISSESKNTIETTTGQALRVSGKIELTKTNLSSNSTTGIPLHTDNADGEIVIDESQLNLNMSSSNNGILLSGTDSLLNIKNNSEVKLTSGSGTARNILFSGARSKMILENQ

-656 TDTANNAIQFIGESS
+656 TDTANNAIQFVGESS
-671 ELTVSNQSILDV
+671 ELTVRNQSNLDV

-691 GVFFQAS
+691 GIFFQAS
-698 NGLFQVLDNSELNIK
+698 NGF
-713 GLTGQAVRLNGSNS
+713 
-727 NYISSESKNTIETTT
+727 
-742 AQALRVSGKIELI
+742 
-755 KTNLSSNSTTGVP
+755 
-768 LYTDNAN
+768 
-775 GEIIIDE
+775 
-782 SQLNLA
+782 
-788 MSSSNNGIRL
+788 
-798 NAEDSLLNIK
+798 
-808 NNSEVKLTS
+808 
-817 GSGTARNILF
+817 
-827 NGARSKMII
+827 
-836 ENQSK
+836 
-841 LILNTSGPT
+841 
-850 SAATDAANNAIQF
+850 
-863 VGASSELT
+863 
-871 VRNQSILDVNV
+871 
-882 TAGAKRGVFFQASNG
+882 
-897 LFQVIDGSEINIS
+897 FQVIDGSEINVS
-910 TDAANSV
+910 TNAANSV

-922 KHTISISKE
+922 KHTISINKE

-939 WTTEADQNASLFI
+939 WTTEANQNASLFI
-952 GTNDKSEINFIISE
+952 GTNDKSEINFVISE

-982 QGTENKYTVA
+982 QGTENKYTVE

-1027 FSEFNINNSNVFIEK
+1027 FSEFNINNSNVLIEK

-1120 SGMGKV
+1120 SGAGKV
-1126 KNNNGGYF
+1126 KNSNGGYF
-1134 EAVGRTA
+1134 EAIGRTS
-1141 TASGG
+1141 TAAGG
-1146 VFRAGVLDVEF
+1146 VFRAGVLNVEF

-1169 SGGGNLF
+1169 PGGGNLF

-1186 SNSDLAVWRNG
+1186 SNSDLAVWKNG
-1197 SNLDGD
+1197 SNLDAD

-1219 FNTLGATSQPD
+1219 FNTLGETNQPD
-1230 ILNTGTFGTTGLTT
+1230 VLNTDNFGTTGLTT

-1275 SIPVGLEESRSAWEG
+1275 SIPVGLEESRSAWDG
-1290 EATVIVEVER
+1290 EATVIVEVEH
-1300 ANGTKTEHTAKTVGH
+1300 ANGTKTEHTTKTVGH

-1334 EVELEEYLQ
+1334 EVDLEEHLQ
-1343 KGDKVKIKDV
+1343 KGDKVKIKEV

-1377 IIPPTPAK
+1377 IVPPKPAE
-1385 FSSSVVSNDSTTIQ
+1385 FSSSVVSSNSTMIK

-1405 EVTVTATHND
+1405 EVTVTAIHND
-1415 EPINTENVV
+1415 QEIDTENVV
-1424 VENDGTFT
+1424 VDEYGEFT
-1432 LDLSDRILQE
+1432 IDLSELQLTKE
-1442 DDKIQV
+1442 DEIQV
-1448 FLKDREGSAA
+1448 FLRDKNGSAK
-1458 AAGVM
+1458 AAGVV
-1463 NPPITN
+1463 NPPLTN
-1469 DEQGNI
+1469 NEQGNI
-1475 NPKSPLSFRDKLF
+1475 NPAQPLDFHDVTF
-1488 DEATVLMVQDLRP
+1488 AAATILTVGNWDP
-1501 VSPVDPLDPE
+1501 VAPVDPLDPE
-1511 TEINPENKPQL
+1511 KEVLPENQPEL
-1522 PEDQGRLSI
+1522 PEEQGALSI
-1531 DFVSQLQFGTQGI
+1531 DFISRFNFGKQNI
-1544 SVTDQTY
+1544 SVKDKTY

-1557 LLNEDGTVNETE
+1557 LLNEDGTVNETQ
-1569 ERPNY
+1569 ERPNFI
-1574 VQISDRRPENDRNGW
+1574 QISDRRPDNERSGW
-1589 QLAVTQNNPF
+1589 QLSVTQNGQFSNQ
-1599 TSTNNREL
+1599 NGHEL
-1607 NGARLRLTNQ
+1607 IGSEIQLFNQ
-1617 QLATAQGGSVPEFQQ
+1617 ELVTAQGGTAPTLQEETIQRIIPN
-1632 TNPLALVPGN
+1632 TKK
-1642 RRILLMAQGTEGTGT
+1642 ILLQADGASGTGT
-1657 WIYRFGDQETA
+1657 WIYRFGDAETA
-1668 NKSVALDVPKGA
+1668 DKSVGLYVPKGA
-1680 NPEATRYETTLT
+1680 NPEAEKYTTSLT
-1692 WELSAVPDN
+1692 WELSSVPENQ